1 MIVEVSGRK
10 LKEKAKAFW
19 WTMEPSALSPFNPSL
34 ELSDIV
40 VYDSTLRDGEQMPG
54 VAFNL
59 EQKVA
64 IATLLDEIRV
74 PQIEAGFPAV
84 SENEFDSI
92 REITSLG
99 LNAEILALSRLVK
112 KDIDATVESGVDMA
126 LLFIATS
133 DIHLKYKLKKPRE
146 CIVQMAVDAI
156 EYCKERGIR
165 ASLSSEDSS
174 RTDLDFLVEL
184 FKACEEAGAERLGLT
199 DTVGCASPEAITT
212 IVSKV
217 VNEVST
223 PVSLHLHNDF
233 GLALA
238 NAIAGV
244 KSGAKAITTTVNGVG
259 ERGGNVPLE
268 QFVVSMKY
276 LYGSDMGMD
285 TTRLKEL
292 SDMVANFTGN
302 PMPRNQPLV
311 GENAFA
317 HESGIHV
324 AAVLNCP
331 FTYESIPPEAVGN
344 RRQLRMG
351 KHSGITYIKKR
362 IEELGYKTS
371 EEHICEIL
379 LRVKIRGEENGIV
392 DDNEFRRIV
401 EKVLSSD

>member
-1 MIVEVSGRK
+1 
-10 LKEKAKAFW
+10 
-19 WTMEPSALSPFNPSL
+19 MEPSALSPFNPSL
-34 ELSDIV
+34 ELSKIV

-64 IATLLDEIRV
+64 IATLLDEISV

-92 REITSLG
+92 REITSMG
-99 LNAEILALSRLVK
+99 LNAEILALSRLIK
-112 KDIDATVESGVDMA
+112 KDIDAAVESGVDMV

-146 CIVQMAVDAI
+146 CIVQMAVDAV
-156 EYCKERGIR
+156 EYCKDRGIK
-165 ASLSSEDSS
+165 ASLSSEDST

-184 FKACEEAGAERLGLT
+184 FKASEEAGAERLGLT
-199 DTVGCASPEAITT
+199 DTVGCAAPEAITT

-217 VNEVST
+217 VKEINT
-223 PVSLHLHNDF
+223 PVSLHLHNDY

-276 LYGSDMGMD
+276 LYGSDLGID
-285 TTRLKEL
+285 TTRLKDL
-292 SDMVANFTGN
+292 SDMVTNFTGN
-302 PMPRNQPLV
+302 PMPWNQPLV

-344 RRQLRMG
+344 HRQLRMG

-362 IEELGYKTS
+362 IDELGYKTS

-379 LRVKIRGEENGIV
+379 LRVKIKGEENGIV

-401 EKVLSSD
+401 EKVLSSN